1 MNAAQL
7 APIIPSVIS
16 VQSEHQILILGL
28 DVSPLRIGYAL
39 IKQDETIV
47 ESGTLHVPKGDDLRF
62 RRAAWQKLIRII
74 EAETTGRA
82 ELMLVAVEDA
92 HVGINKSYAIKAAVA
107 IGHVEAFA
115 IRSYP
120 WVMVHRFQ
128 PAEWRKIV
136 GIGTRSKEVVME
148 WARGAYD
155 PALDDQDEADALGI
169 AVAGARELIT
179 EF

>member
-1 MNAAQL
+1 MSVAQS
-7 APIIPSVIS
+7 APIIPVTSS
-16 VQSEHQILILGL
+16 VQSEHQVLILGL

-39 IKQDETIV
+39 IKQDETVV

-62 RRAAWQKLIRII
+62 RRAAWQKLTDIVHRH
-74 EAETTGRA
+74 TRYNA

-115 IRSYP
+115 IKSYP
-120 WVMVHRFQ
+120 WIMVHRFQ
-128 PAEWRKIV
+128 PAEWRKIA
-136 GIGTRSKEVVME
+136 GIETRSKEVVME
-148 WARGAYD
+148 WARNTYD
-155 PALDDQDEADALGI
+155 STLDDQDEADALGI
-169 AVAGARELIT
+169 AVAGARELVT